1 MVNHL
6 YYEGQLTPQDDWG
19 TPQDVAERGAASGRG
34 TDSVWIVRHRR
45 DGRLMTGLTR
55 SGAERGPLLVDDD
68 REFYYSIYIY
78 IHMCIYICILY
89 YIEDGIIII
98 MAIQDLGDHLSTQP
112 FCVGFENS
120 QGFGM
125 FLVLGGTRL
134 V

>member
-78 IHMCIYICILY
+78 IYIYIYICVYIYIYVY
-89 YIEDGIIII
+89 YIILKMG
-98 MAIQDLGDHLSTQP
+98 LS
-112 FCVGFENS
+112 
-120 QGFGM
+120 
-125 FLVLGGTRL
+125 
-134 V
+134 